1 MRMLQSACLTDRRT
15 YGRKNGKER
24 TVKYMLRAMDSA
36 VSGLRAHQNKLD
48 VIGHNIANVNTV
60 GYKSQSYTFKD
71 TMYQSANPSTNGTEN
86 TGGVNAAQ
94 YGYGSLMGTIS
105 IDMAASTPTYVGGFS
120 ATIDGNGFFVTSHEK
135 KTGGVGRGSDDLK
148 AADFDYTR
156 VGQFKVDSN
165 GYIVDGN
172 GNFIYGFRG
181 SAAPNDTTPLQAL
194 RIPAGVADT
203 TNWNVVAS
211 DIIDSGNPADALEA
225 TDIKINKAGNVEAT
239 VVING
244 ESRTITIGTVAVM
257 TFQNQEGL
265 SKDGSNYYKTSKN
278 DNTGICSA
286 GAPGSNR
293 ASLMPGYLEAS
304 NVDMAVEFSEMIMA
318 ERGFQANSK
327 IITVSDEILSDLIS
341 MKR

>member
-1 MRMLQSACLTDRRT
+1 
-15 YGRKNGKER
+15 
-24 TVKYMLRAMDSA
+24 
-36 VSGLRAHQNKLD
+36 
-48 VIGHNIANVNTV
+48 
-60 GYKSQSYTFKD
+60 
-71 TMYQSANPSTNGTEN
+71 
-86 TGGVNAAQ
+86 
-94 YGYGSLMGTIS
+94 
-105 IDMAASTPTYVGGFS
+105 
-120 ATIDGNGFFVTSHEK
+120 
-135 KTGGVGRGSDDLK
+135 
-148 AADFDYTR
+148 
-156 VGQFKVDSN
+156 
-165 GYIVDGN
+165 
-172 GNFIYGFRG
+172 
-181 SAAPNDTTPLQAL
+181 LQAL

-211 DIIDSGNPADALEA
+211 DIKDSGNPADALEA

-244 ESRTITIGTVAVM
+244 ESRTITIGKVAVM

-327 IITVSDEILSDLIS
+327 IITVSDEILSDLIN